1 MPEISDETRNL
12 IEEFQNY
19 QQQLQS
25 LVMQRETMKMQNV
38 EIDRAIEEL
47 SASKESNAYK
57 ITGTVMISKPVG
69 ELKKEL
75 SETKEAIDVKIK
87 SYEKM
92 EEKLNS
98 KLKELQVRLQGVMK

>member
-1 MPEISDETRNL
+1 
-12 IEEFQNY
+12 
-19 QQQLQS
+19 
-25 LVMQRETMKMQNV
+25 
-38 EIDRAIEEL
+38 
-47 SASKESNAYK
+47 
-57 ITGTVMISKPVG
+57 MISKPVG